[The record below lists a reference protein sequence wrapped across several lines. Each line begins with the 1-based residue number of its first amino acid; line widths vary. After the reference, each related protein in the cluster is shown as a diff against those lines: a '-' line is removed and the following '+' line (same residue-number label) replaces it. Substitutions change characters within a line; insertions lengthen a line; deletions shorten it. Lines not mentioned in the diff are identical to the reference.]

1 MKVEIW
7 SDIMCPFCYLGK
19 HNYEAALDGFPDRRY
34 VETVWK
40 SFQLDPGIPRQAPAT
55 DTYTYLSERK
65 GFPVD
70 QARQMTGNLAET
82 AARQGIAMNFEK
94 VVVANTFDAHRL
106 VHLAQSK
113 GRGNEAE
120 ESLFKEHFEEG
131 KNVSDPVTLADLGES
146 LGLKRDEVLAML
158 DSDQYAGEVD
168 SDIREAGHLGIRGV
182 PFFVF
187 NRKYAVSG
195 AQPKEVFLQTLERA
209 FSEWRAEHPEPA
221 FQTVASGPVCD
232 PETGCD

>member
-19 HNYEAALDGFPDRRY
+19 HHYEAALSEFPDRRY

-40 SFQLDPGIPRQAPAT
+40 SFQLDPGIPRHAPAT

-65 GFPVD
+65 GFSVD

-82 AARQGIAMNFEK
+82 AGREGIVMNFDK
-94 VVVANTFDAHRL
+94 TVVANTFDAHRL
-106 VHLAQSK
+106 IHLAQSK
-113 GRGNEAE
+113 GLGSEAE
-120 ESLFKEHFEEG
+120 ESLFKAHFEEG
-131 KNVSDPVTLADLGES
+131 EDVSAPGTLAGLGES
-146 LGLKRDEVLAML
+146 LGLKRDEVSEAL
-158 DSDQYAGEVD
+158 DSGQYTEEVN
-168 SDIREAGHLGIRGV
+168 SDIREAVHLGVRGV

-195 AQPKEVFLQTLERA
+195 AQPKDVFLKTLERA
-209 FSEWRAEHPEPA
+209 FSEWRAEQPESA
-221 FQTVASGPVCD
+221 FQTVAEGPVCD

>member
-7 SDIMCPFCYLGK
+7 SDIMCPFCYIGK
-19 HNYEAALDGFPDRRY
+19 HHYEAALSEFPDRRY

-40 SFQLDPGIPRQAPAT
+40 SFQLDPGIPRHAPIT

-65 GFPVD
+65 GFSVD
-70 QARQMTGNLAET
+70 QAKQMTDNLAET
-82 AARQGIAMNFEK
+82 AGRQGIVINFDK
-94 VVVANTFDAHRL
+94 AVIANTFDAHRL
-106 VHLAQSK
+106 IHLAQSK
-113 GRGNEAE
+113 GLGNEAE
-120 ESLFKEHFEEG
+120 ESLFKAHFEEG
-131 KNVSDPVTLADLGES
+131 KDVSAPETLADLGES
-146 LGLKRDEVLAML
+146 LGLKRNEVSEVL
-158 DSDQYAGEVD
+158 DSGRYAEDVN
-168 SDIREAGHLGIRGV
+168 SDIREAGLLGVRGV

-221 FQTVASGPVCD
+221 FQTVAEGPVCD

>member
-19 HNYEAALDGFPDRRY
+19 HNYEAALSEFTDRRH
-34 VETVWK
+34 VETIWK
-40 SFQLDPGIPRQAPAT
+40 SFQLDPGIPRHSPVT

-65 GFPVD
+65 GFSVD
-70 QARQMTGNLAET
+70 QAKQMTGNLAET
-82 AARQGIAMNFEK
+82 ARRQGIVMNFDK
-94 VVVANTFDAHRL
+94 VVIANTFDAHRL
-106 VHLAQSK
+106 AHLAQSK
-113 GRGNEAE
+113 GLGNEAE
-120 ESLFKEHFEEG
+120 ESLFKAHFEEG
-131 KNVSDPVTLADLGES
+131 KDVSAPGTLADLGAS
-146 LGLKRDEVLAML
+146 LGLTRDEVSEML
-158 DSDQYAGEVD
+158 GNSRYADQVSA
-168 SDIREAGHLGIRGV
+168 DIREAGQLGVRGV

-195 AQPKEVFLQTLERA
+195 AQPREVFLQTLERA

-221 FQTVASGPVCD
+221 FQTVAEGPVCD

>member
-19 HNYEAALDGFPDRRY
+19 HNYEAALSEFPDRRH
-34 VETVWK
+34 VETIWK
-40 SFQLDPGIPRQAPAT
+40 SFQLDPGISRHAPVT

-65 GFPVD
+65 GFSVD
-70 QARQMTGNLAET
+70 QAKQMTGNLAET
-82 AARQGIAMNFEK
+82 ARRQGIVMNFDK
-94 VVVANTFDAHRL
+94 AVIANTFDAHRL

-113 GRGNEAE
+113 GLGNEAE
-120 ESLFKEHFEEG
+120 ERLFKAHFEEG
-131 KNVSDPVTLADLGES
+131 ENVSAPGMLADLGES
-146 LGLKRDEVLAML
+146 IGLKRDEVSEML
-158 DSDQYAGEVD
+158 DNGRYAGEVN
-168 SDIREAGHLGIRGV
+168 SDIREAGQLGVRGV

-221 FQTVASGPVCD
+221 FQTVAEGPVCD